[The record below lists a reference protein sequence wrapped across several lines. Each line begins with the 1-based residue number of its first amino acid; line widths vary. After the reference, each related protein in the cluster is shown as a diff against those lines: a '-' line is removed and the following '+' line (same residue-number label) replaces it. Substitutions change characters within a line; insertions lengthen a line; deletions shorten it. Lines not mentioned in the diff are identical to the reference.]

1 MMKETS
7 KNSQHEPVL
16 LGEVLEVLRPG
27 AGEVVVDCT
36 VGYGGHAEAILS
48 HLSSKGKLIAM
59 DLDPYALDATQQR
72 LSDSNKSFSLHQGN
86 FREFPLLLQS
96 LGIDKLTGA
105 LFDIGFSSSQIDSG
119 HRGFSFQAEAPL
131 NMRFNPNAGIT
142 ARDFLNKSTEIELSA
157 VIKEFGEERYHRK
170 ITKAV
175 FKAVKAGKMETTTDL
190 RNAVAEIIPGRFL
203 TKSLARVFQA
213 IRIKVNDE
221 LDALKETLVHSVQWL
236 QIGGRLTV
244 ISFHSLEDRI
254 VKQFYK
260 NSVKSCICPKEY
272 PVCICNASPT
282 LKFINKKAIVPRSDE
297 LETNARAR
305 SAKLRVAERI

>member
-1 MMKETS
+1 MKLPPP
-7 KNSQHEPVL
+7 HVPVL
-16 LGEVLEVLRPG
+16 LEETISNLVTDPDGIYLDG
-27 AGEVVVDCT
+27 T

-131 NMRFNPNAGIT
+131 DMRFNPTAGIT
-142 ARDFLNKSTEIELSA
+142 ARDFLNKSAEKELSA
-157 VIKEFGEERYHRK
+157 VINEYGEERYYRK
-170 ITKAV
+170 ISKAV

-190 RNAVAEIIPGRFL
+190 RNAVEKIIPGRFL

-221 LDALKETLVHSVQWL
+221 LSALKETLVHSVQWL
-236 QIGGRLTV
+236 QTGGRMAV

-254 VKQFYK
+254 VKQFYQ
-260 NSVKSCICPKEY
+260 NSTKSCICPKEY

-282 LKFINKKAIVPRSDE
+282 LKFINKRAIVPRSDE